1 MKEELKMAKH
11 NYSQYSNTNKKVEK
25 PKLVPAD
32 LTEDVAV
39 DSVGVIDE
47 PVVTPSETVVPE
59 VKMVTETVET
69 IMLPKSVTGEVA
81 NCYKL
86 NIRVAPVANARI
98 EAIVDAGTKLT
109 INVNES
115 TDDWFKIT
123 TESGVNGYCM
133 KKFVDARL

>member
-1 MKEELKMAKH
+1 MAKH
-11 NYSQYSNTNKKVEK
+11 NYSQYSNTNKKSDKTEK

-32 LTEDVAV
+32 LAEDVVADIV
-39 DSVGVIDE
+39 DE
-47 PVVTPSETVVPE
+47 PVATSPETVVPE

-69 IMLPKSVTGEVA
+69 VTLPKTVTGEVA

-109 INVNES
+109 INVTES

>member
-1 MKEELKMAKH
+1 MAKH
-11 NYSQYSNTNKKVEK
+11 NYSQYSNNNKKTEK

-32 LTEDVAV
+32 LVEDVVV
-39 DSVGVIDE
+39 DPVDE

-69 IMLPKSVTGEVA
+69 VTLPKTVTGEVA

-98 EAIVDAGTKLT
+98 EAIVDAGAKLT

-115 TDDWFKIT
+115 ADDWFKIT

>member
-1 MKEELKMAKH
+1 MAKH
-11 NYSQYSNTNKKVEK
+11 NYSQYSNPNKKNEK
-25 PKLVPAD
+25 TKLVPAD
-32 LTEDVAV
+32 LSEDVAV
-39 DSVGVIDE
+39 DPVKINYE

-69 IMLPKSVTGEVA
+69 VTLPKTVTGEVA

-109 INVNES
+109 ININES

>member
-1 MKEELKMAKH
+1 MAKH
-11 NYSQYSNTNKKVEK
+11 NYSQYSNSNKKPDKTEK

-32 LTEDVAV
+32 LAEDVTV

-47 PVVTPSETVVPE
+47 PVATPSETVVPE

-69 IMLPKSVTGEVA
+69 VTLPKTVTGEVA

>member
-1 MKEELKMAKH
+1 MAKH
-11 NYSQYSNTNKKVEK
+11 NYSQYSNTNKKTEK

-32 LTEDVAV
+32 LAEDIVADIV
-39 DSVGVIDE
+39 DE
-47 PVVTPSETVVPE
+47 PVATPSETVVPE

-69 IMLPKSVTGEVA
+69 VTLPKTVTGEVA

-98 EAIVDAGTKLT
+98 EVIVDAGTKLT

>member
-69 IMLPKSVTGEVA
+69 ITLPKSVTGEVA

-98 EAIVDAGTKLT
+98 EAIVDAGAKLT
-109 INVNES
+109 INVNDS

>member
-1 MKEELKMAKH
+1 MAKH
-11 NYSQYSNTNKKVEK
+11 NYSQYSNANKKSDK

-32 LTEDVAV
+32 LTEDVVV
-39 DSVGVIDE
+39 DPVGE
-47 PVVTPSETVVPE
+47 PVATPSETVVPE

-69 IMLPKSVTGEVA
+69 VMLPKTVTGEVA

-98 EAIVDAGTKLT
+98 EAIVDAGAKLT
-109 INVNES
+109 INVTES

>member
-1 MKEELKMAKH
+1 MAKH
-11 NYSQYSNTNKKVEK
+11 NYSQYSNANKKSDK

-32 LTEDVAV
+32 LTEDVVV
-39 DSVGVIDE
+39 DPVGE
-47 PVVTPSETVVPE
+47 PVATPSETVVPE

-69 IMLPKSVTGEVA
+69 VMLPKTVTGEVA